1 MTAVI
6 PNATAAAAPPR
17 IPVTLLEWKPLI
29 RNTLRGFAKVRVGR
43 ALIFNDVPVNISQGR
58 RWASLP
64 SKPLIDREG
73 VALRDLSGKVRYS
86 PIAEWADREMRDA
99 FSEAVCTAV
108 ERDYPGAFA
117 AEAAS

>member
-1 MTAVI
+1 MSAGASDAGV
-6 PNATAAAAPPR
+6 R
-17 IPVTLLEWKPLI
+17 QLPVALLEWKPLI
-29 RNTLRGFAKVRVGR
+29 RNTLRGFPKVRVGR
-43 ALIFNDVPVNISQGR
+43 ALVFNDVPVNISQGR